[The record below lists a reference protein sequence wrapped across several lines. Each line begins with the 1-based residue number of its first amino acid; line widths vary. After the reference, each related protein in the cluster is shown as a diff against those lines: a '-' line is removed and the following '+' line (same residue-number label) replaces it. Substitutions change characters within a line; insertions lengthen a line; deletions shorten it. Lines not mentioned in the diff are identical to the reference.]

1 MHNRSKLGQIYC
13 NSIQM
18 IFTQFSK
25 TIKLFRIDNV
35 MNIKTL
41 NSLISFTHK
50 ASLFSVHVQEHLS
63 KMVGL
68 NLNTTTYLTLLGLFS
83 FPPHVLNVSG
93 VETALIAVYT
103 ISRFPSSILHNQSPF
118 ECLYG
123 TPPSYSSLGVF
134 GCVCFV
140 LLQPHKH
147 SKL

>member
-1 MHNRSKLGQIYC
+1 MHSCSKLGQIYC
-13 NSIQM
+13 NFIQM

-25 TIKLFRIDNV
+25 TIKLFHIDNV

-68 NLNTTTYLTLLGLFS
+68 NLNIITYLTLLGLFS
-83 FPPHVLNVSG
+83 FPPHVLHVSG
-93 VETALIAVYT
+93 VETALTVVYT
-103 ISRFPSSILHNQSPF
+103 ISCFPSSILHNQSPF
-118 ECLYG
+118 ECLYS
-123 TPPSYSSLGVF
+123 TPPSYSSLRVF
-134 GCVCFV
+134 GCAYFV
-140 LLQPHKH
+140 LLQPYKH